1 MSLILEALRRSEAQR
16 RRGSPPGLHSATTDV
31 PPPRSGSR
39 RAVLALLA
47 GLGLLLVLLA
57 VHRASAPDT
66 AGTAPAPETPVMPTG
81 TASPATP
88 PRPAAPAPAPPPAMV
103 GALPPAATALAREL
117 DAGAMPV
124 PPTEAAVPAPAPT
137 PTPTPAPAPAPPA
150 SMPAVSAPP
159 PAAMPAGP
167 AAAGDALPLDRLDA
181 ASRAMLPPLRVS
193 MHVYDPDPAR
203 RFVLV
208 DGRRVREGE
217 TLAPGL
223 QLVAIEQDGLR
234 LDWRGR
240 LLHLPR

>member
-16 RRGSPPGLHSATTDV
+16 RRGSPPGLHSASTDV
-31 PPPRSGSR
+31 PPPRSGSH

-57 VHRASAPDT
+57 VHRASV
-66 AGTAPAPETPVMPTG
+66 PETPVMPTG

-88 PRPAAPAPAPPPAMV
+88 PKPAAPASAPPPAIA
-103 GALPPAATALAREL
+103 GSSPPAATALAREL
-117 DAGAMPV
+117 DAGA
-124 PPTEAAVPAPAPT
+124 
-137 PTPTPAPAPAPPA
+137 
-150 SMPAVSAPP
+150 MPAVSAPP

-217 TLAPGL
+217 ALAPGL
-223 QLVAIEQDGLR
+223 HLVAIEQDGLR

>member
-31 PPPRSGSR
+31 PPPRSGSH

-88 PRPAAPAPAPPPAMV
+88 PRPTAPAPAPPPAMV

-117 DAGAMPV
+117 DAGA
-124 PPTEAAVPAPAPT
+124 
-137 PTPTPAPAPAPPA
+137 
-150 SMPAVSAPP
+150 MPAVSAPP

-217 TLAPGL
+217 ALAPGL
-223 QLVAIEQDGLR
+223 HLVAIEQDGLR

>member
-16 RRGSPPGLHSATTDV
+16 RRGSPPGLHSASTDV
-31 PPPRSGSR
+31 PPPRSGSH

-57 VHRASAPDT
+57 VHRASV
-66 AGTAPAPETPVMPTG
+66 PETPVMPTG

-88 PRPAAPAPAPPPAMV
+88 PKPAAPASAPPPAIA
-103 GALPPAATALAREL
+103 GSSPPAATALAREL
-117 DAGAMPV
+117 DAGAMP
-124 PPTEAAVPAPAPT
+124 
-137 PTPTPAPAPAPPA
+137 
-150 SMPAVSAPP
+150 AVSAPP

-167 AAAGDALPLDRLDA
+167 AVAGDALPLDRLDA

>member
-57 VHRASAPDT
+57 VHRASV
-66 AGTAPAPETPVMPTG
+66 PETPVMPTG

-88 PRPAAPAPAPPPAMV
+88 PKPAAPASAPPPAIA
-103 GALPPAATALAREL
+103 GSSPPAATALAREL
-117 DAGAMPV
+117 DAGA
-124 PPTEAAVPAPAPT
+124 
-137 PTPTPAPAPAPPA
+137 
-150 SMPAVSAPP
+150 MPAVSAPP